1 MKFTNHY
8 NLDQWIC
15 DFLAEDNYDFQ
26 PGTISATTLIGP
38 ARAWALKQL
47 HPDDLVADYSDF
59 IKTKNGDSI
68 HAGIERSKVAEKL
81 GGFQE
86 RRFYAELN
94 GFHISGKMDM
104 VLDNEIHDFKS
115 TGTWKYVKKDFD
127 DYFKQLSIYR
137 WLLAKNGIQVSD
149 YGNIH
154 MFLNDWKRA
163 DSLRNSDYPPIPYV
177 KLRIRLMSVDEA
189 EEYIA
194 SRVMEFA
201 FALGS
206 LPECTPKELWQTET
220 TWAIYR
226 KAGQSRAFRVLNT
239 EEDANRLAAEIGGV
253 VVKRPGAVKRCGYCS
268 ARFVCE
274 QYNHLKE
281 AGLVDGD

>member
-1 MKFTNHY
+1 MKYTNKY
-8 NLDQWIC
+8 NLDEWLC
-15 DFLAEDNYDFQ
+15 DFLAEDDYDYQ

-68 HAGIERSKVAEKL
+68 HAGIERSRVAEKL

-94 GFHISGKMDM
+94 GFRVSGKMDM
-104 VLDNEIHDFKS
+104 ILGCKIHDFKS

-137 WLLAKNGIQVSD
+137 WLLHRNGIQVSD
-149 YGNIH
+149 IGNIH

-177 KLRIRLMSVDEA
+177 KLRIRLMSVEEA
-189 EEYIA
+189 EEYIS
-194 SRVMEFA
+194 SRLMEFA
-201 FALGS
+201 FALGN
-206 LPECTPKELWQTET
+206 LPECTTEELWQDP
-220 TWAIYR
+220 AKYAVYR
-226 KAGQSRAFRVLNT
+226 KAGQSRAFRLLDTT
-239 EEDANRLAAEIGGV
+239 EEAQKLADEIGGV
-253 VVKRPGAVKRCGYCS
+253 VEYRPSKAKRCGYCT
-268 ARFVCE
+268 ARFVCS
-274 QYNHLKE
+274 QYAVMKE